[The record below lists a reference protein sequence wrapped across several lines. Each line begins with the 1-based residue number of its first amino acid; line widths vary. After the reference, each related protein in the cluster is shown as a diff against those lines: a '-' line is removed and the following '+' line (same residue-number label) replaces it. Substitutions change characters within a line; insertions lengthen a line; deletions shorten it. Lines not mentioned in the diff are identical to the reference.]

1 MAMVVKN
8 NMSAQNTL
16 NVLNE
21 NNNQLTKSLK
31 KVSSGMKINGAAD
44 DASGYSISE
53 RMRVQIRGLDQ
64 ANANTQNA
72 SSMMKT
78 ANGAI
83 ESTIN
88 ILKTMKEKAI
98 NAANDS
104 NTDIDRATIQK
115 ELDQSIDQL
124 DDNADV
130 TFNGKRLFDGAA
142 DTADDVK
149 QTIVKALN
157 SEWIASGLEMVKEAY
172 GISFTDDTASIREMD
187 LKFVN
192 EGPGALASVAFT
204 TVGGVANKLTLN
216 VNMDYYDKLNQTDPN
231 GSTET
236 SGAGYLDRTLAH
248 ELTHAVMAANIKD
261 MGSLPLAV
269 VEGAAE
275 YTHGID
281 DQRVVALKA
290 LKQGDVKTSAKNS
303 EVPYAAGYAFLH
315 YLNAQSGHDGGA
327 MKRLMS
333 TLVAKGGTKS
343 GLDSAIAAASKGGFS
358 TWDEATAAFDK
369 DMGAASDIET
379 FLKDKCDIDMKNLRD
394 TGSAT
399 GSKSWNGEEADGEEV
414 VIDGLSTRFWW
425 YPSAD
430 SSTIEGLTMHW
441 GDYPRLSM
449 EGRGFRFQTGTKANQ
464 NILAAFSDIH
474 ANALGLRSDAGNNIS
489 VATRADAK
497 RSLTRLD
504 RAMSKALDQATTI
517 GALTSRMEYTS
528 MNLVTSSENVQSS
541 ESTVRDADMAKEMTA
556 YTKNNVLQQAAQSML
571 AQANQNSSGVL
582 SLLQG

>member
-1 MAMVVKN
+1 
-8 NMSAQNTL
+8 
-16 NVLNE
+16 
-21 NNNQLTKSLK
+21 
-31 KVSSGMKINGAAD
+31 
-44 DASGYSISE
+44 
-53 RMRVQIRGLDQ
+53 
-64 ANANTQNA
+64 
-72 SSMMKT
+72 
-78 ANGAI
+78 
-83 ESTIN
+83 
-88 ILKTMKEKAI
+88 
-98 NAANDS
+98 
-104 NTDIDRATIQK
+104 
-115 ELDQSIDQL
+115 
-124 DDNADV
+124 
-130 TFNGKRLFDGAA
+130 
-142 DTADDVK
+142 
-149 QTIVKALN
+149 
-157 SEWIASGLEMVKEAY
+157 MVKEAY

-333 TLVAKGGTKS
+333 TLVAKGGAKS

-474 ANALGLRSDAGNNIS
+474 ANALASA
-489 VATRADAK
+489 
-497 RSLTRLD
+497 
-504 RAMSKALDQATTI
+504 AMRETTS
-517 GALTSRMEYTS
+517 A
-528 MNLVTSSENVQSS
+528 
-541 ESTVRDADMAKEMTA
+541 
-556 YTKNNVLQQAAQSML
+556 
-571 AQANQNSSGVL
+571 
-582 SLLQG
+582 